1 MSNHLAVANV
11 TAALG
16 RRAHASA
23 SGALDADVDLQ
34 FGRPVAP
41 TGDNA
46 RPTLHVYL
54 YQVTPNAAL
63 RNSDLPTRDSTARLN
78 NRPRAAIDLHYL
90 LTFYGDAPTLVPER
104 MMAAVVRDLH
114 SHAFLEA
121 GFVQMVANG
130 ADHLE
135 LADSDLAAARELVK
149 FTPSQLSLE
158 EMSRLWSIMVQSP
171 YALTIAYQASVV
183 ELEALESGP
192 TALPVLKRGEDD
204 RGVET
209 TLGPFPQL
217 NSWWAGAV
225 AAATRIPRLP
235 SFPAVQLGDRLLLT
249 GSTLGGDAVLVTF
262 THPRLPA
269 ATTTAIPVADRGNTE
284 LRLTLPDDAAAQ
296 DQRAAGIYTVVA
308 QSTRGSEQHNSN
320 AMPLVVAPRIT
331 AITPNPAAR
340 DGNGDVTLTITCH
353 PRVLPDQHA
362 TLLLGGR
369 EIAADAFGPGA
380 SATVAFTVTGAPVLN
395 GELLRIRVDGVPSL
409 PFRYDTATGGFIF
422 DPSQRV
428 TIT

>member
-16 RRAHASA
+16 RRAHSSA
-23 SGALDADVDLQ
+23 AGALDADVDLQ

-41 TGDNA
+41 SGDNQK
-46 RPTLHVYL
+46 PTLHVYL

-63 RNSDLPTRDSTARLN
+63 RNSDLPTRDSTARLKD
-78 NRPRAAIDLHYL
+78 RPRAAVDLHYL
-90 LTFYGDAPTLVPER
+90 LTFYGEAATLVPER
-104 MMAAVVRDLH
+104 MLAAVVRDLH

-130 ADHLE
+130 ADHQE
-135 LADSDLAAARELVK
+135 LQDSDLAAARELVK
-149 FTPSQLSLE
+149 FTPAQLSLE

-192 TALPVLKRGEDD
+192 TNLPVLKRGEND

-217 NSWWAGAV
+217 DSWWAGAV
-225 AAATRIPRLP
+225 AAASRLPRLP
-235 SFPAVQLGDRLLLT
+235 SYPALQLGDRLLLT

-262 THPRLPA
+262 THPRLAA
-269 ATTTAIPVADRGNTE
+269 ATSTTIPVADRSATE
-284 LRLTLPDDAAAQ
+284 LRVTLPDDAGAQ
-296 DQRAAGIYTVVA
+296 DQWAAGIYTVVA
-308 QSTRGSEQHNSN
+308 QTTRGSEQHSSN

-331 AITPNPAAR
+331 AIAPNPAPR
-340 DGNGDVTLTITCH
+340 DANGDVTLTITCH
-353 PRVLPDQHA
+353 PKILPDQHA
-362 TLLLGGR
+362 VLLLGGR
-369 EIAADAFGPGA
+369 EIQATAFGPAASDTVDFNVIGA
-380 SATVAFTVTGAPVLN
+380 PAVTG
-395 GELLRIRVDGVPSL
+395 ESLRIRVDGVPSL
-409 PFRYDTATGGFIF
+409 PFKYDTATGGFIF
-422 DPSQRV
+422 DSTQRV